1 MKNINWPRVLAIG
14 AATTFVFSLVVALFG
29 GSSVVFG
36 PSWSHGW
43 GMMGPWMMGVWGFNP
58 FGWIGMVIIVFA
70 PTIFILLLAIWVVE
84 QMGKKK
90 KLAPT
95 CPNCGEPVL
104 AHWNNCPVCA
114 GALKKK

>member
-1 MKNINWPRVLAIG
+1 MGFTI
-14 AATTFVFSLVVALFG
+14 FSLAVILILLLSGSWG
-29 GSSVVFG
+29 GMMG
-36 PSWSHGW
+36 GWSY
-43 GMMGPWMMGVWGFNP
+43 GMMGPWMMAGWGAAP

-70 PTIFILLLAIWVVE
+70 PAIFILLLAIWVVE

-104 AHWNNCPVCA
+104 AHWNNCPVCDSV
-114 GALKKK
+114 LRKK